1 VSGMVWLL
9 AWRSLW
15 DRPRRTLVLLVGYGI
30 GVAVMIALLSVG
42 DALLAQARD
51 RDLVAGG
58 DLVLLPEGVDPTVL
72 KVNGVTDLYF
82 TIQQAGFVVREILL
96 GGRFAGEIAA
106 AAPQIDARQV
116 YVRRQGKVFPAQA
129 SGGVPSLDN
138 AAHATAAVPRARDT
152 TSDRAWIAPPPGELI
167 DRLDRFHT
175 PPRGARSTWAEWDY
189 FNFVDP
195 ETGIYA
201 YLTILAGGEGQGG
214 IRARIRRPGRP
225 AEDIQIRAAIR
236 PGDLSMESANER
248 IGPARVHNEAGRYHI
263 TVDDPRLRAD
273 LRLVPDAGF
282 YLPAAEIAGDA
293 LISGYVVPVVR
304 GRMSGYLRTAHG
316 DVRLDQAPAYHD
328 HNWGTWR
335 GVTWEWGEASGRGGA
350 ILYGGLH
357 VDAGQGAIEA
367 RRAVLFVWET
377 ATADAA
383 AHRGGFLGIFPIR
396 AITYAGWHPGP
407 VLDGRRVR
415 IPSSVAIDAASGSD
429 RVSIRIRVMDGL
441 ASVAGQ
447 PASGIPSA
455 GVAFLQLRGSAEIR
469 GTVDGRRLVFDA
481 AAAAE
486 TFVRP

>member
-1 VSGMVWLL
+1 MVWLL
-9 AWRSLW
+9 GWRSLW

-58 DLVLLPEGVDPTVL
+58 DLVLLPEGVDPSVL

-96 GGRFAGEIAA
+96 GGRFAAEIAA

-116 YVRRQGKVFPAQA
+116 YVRRQGTVFPAQA
-129 SGGVPSLDN
+129 SGGVPSLDQT
-138 AAHATAAVPRARDT
+138 AHATAAVPGAHDT
-152 TSDRAWIAPPPGELI
+152 ATDRAWIAPRPGELI

-175 PPRGARSTWAEWDY
+175 PPPGARLTWAEWDY
-189 FNFVDP
+189 FNFIDP
-195 ETGIYA
+195 RTGMYG
-201 YLTILAGGEGQGG
+201 YLTILAGGEGHGG
-214 IRARIRRPGRP
+214 ILVRIRRPGRP
-225 AEDIQIRAAIR
+225 VEDIQIRAAIG
-236 PGDLSMESANER
+236 PGDLSVESANER
-248 IGPARVHNEAGRYHI
+248 IGPARVSNEAGQYHI

-282 YLPAAEIAGDA
+282 YLPAGEIAGDA
-293 LISGYVVPVVR
+293 VISGYVVPAVR
-304 GRMSGYLRTAHG
+304 GRMSGYLHTARG
-316 DVRLDQAPAYHD
+316 DVRLEGAPAYHD

-350 ILYGGLH
+350 VLYGGLH
-357 VDAGQGAIEA
+357 IGAGQGATGA
-367 RRAVLFVWET
+367 RRAIVFVWET
-377 ATADAA
+377 ATADGA
-383 AHRGGFLGIFPIR
+383 AHRGGFLGAFPVH

-407 VLDGRRVR
+407 VLNGRRVR
-415 IPSSVAIDAASGSD
+415 IPSSVAVDAASGAD
-429 RVSIRIRVMDGL
+429 RVSVRIRVSDGL

-447 PASGIPSA
+447 AAPGNSSGRI
-455 GVAFLQLRGSAEIR
+455 AFLQLRGNAQIR
-469 GTVDGRRLVFDA
+469 GTVDGRQLAFDSP
-481 AAAAE
+481 AAAE